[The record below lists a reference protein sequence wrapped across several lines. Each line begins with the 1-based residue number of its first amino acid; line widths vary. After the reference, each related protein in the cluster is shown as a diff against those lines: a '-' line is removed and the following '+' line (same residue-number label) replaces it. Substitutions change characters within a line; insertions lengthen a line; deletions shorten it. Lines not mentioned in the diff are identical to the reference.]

1 MKLLL
6 LFGLMFT
13 SPVPRLDTGLAEIRA
28 LYAKAA
34 FSKNI
39 SEKLSL
45 ALSKVDTLSE
55 PVLICYKGASEMIEA
70 KYLFNPF
77 SQLKIFN
84 KGKILIE
91 LAVKRDTGNLE
102 VRFVRFGIQ
111 VNLPSYMK
119 YSNNIEEDKKLL
131 IGRIGTVADPELKKN
146 IVTYL
151 SNPKFCTEEEIKKL
165 KEQ

>member
-6 LFGLMFT
+6 LWGLMFT
-13 SPVPRLDTGLAEIRA
+13 SPVSHQDTGLAEIRA
-28 LYAKAA
+28 LYSQAA
-34 FSKNI
+34 FSKNV

-45 ALSKVDTLSE
+45 MLAKVDSLSE
-55 PVLICYKGASEMIEA
+55 PFLICYKGASEMIEA

-77 SQLKIFN
+77 SKLNTFN
-84 KGKILIE
+84 KGKTLIE

-102 VRFVRFGIQ
+102 VRFLRFGIQ
-111 VNLPSYMK
+111 VNIPSYMK

-131 IGRIGTVADPELKKN
+131 ISGIATVADPELKKN